1 MKRHFMAAIMAVLFA
16 LAAVGTASASGLGSP
31 LPGQSNSS
39 DQDQLQVIPIAPQAN
54 VQNVNVG
61 GGNAGNSET
70 RTVNG
75 GGHGDIEQGNANN
88 ANTGQASQQQ
98 NTVVGGSGGTP
109 QNHARPSTASSKPTC
124 GCPRKPSS
132 PKSTRSTTD
141 QSNHS
146 DQSQVQI
153 VPIAPQL
160 NVQNVNVG
168 NHGDVEQGNANNA
181 NTGQANQQ
189 QNTQVSGSGGREH
202 SYGRENGYGEKGR
215 TSSSH
220 DRSGGSV
227 SARQSNRSEQE
238 QIQFIPI
245 APQANVQ
252 NVNVLTF
259 GDVEQ
264 GNANNANTG
273 QANQQENTA
282 STGRSGHS
290 GDWNGDCEREC
301 PSSRPHKSSGGS
313 ASARQSNWSDQDQ
326 IQIVPIAPQANVQN
340 VNVLTFGDVEQG
352 NANNANTGQ
361 ANQQQN
367 TASARGGGGH
377 GGDWKSQSSGG
388 SVRAHQSNWSEQEQL
403 QFIPIAP
410 QLNVQNVNVATFG
423 DVEQG
428 NANNANTGQANQQQ
442 NTASAG
448 GGGGGPWA
456 GSWSPKS
463 SGGPVSARQSNW
475 SEQEQLQF
483 IPIAPQANFQ
493 NVNLLTSGDVEQ
505 GNANNANTGQASQ
518 QQNTVVGSQRTSAP
532 RKVHSP
538 GRGCKD
544 SCGRPKCDP
553 CEPKRPTNRCEP
565 KKRPAAHG
573 RPATVSQRNSSEQ
586 EQIQFVPIAPQAN
599 FQNVNA
605 GSGGSRE
612 AAVIGG
618 GDGEIEQGNANNAN
632 TGQASQQQNTVVP
645 ADRFERRPAPAPP
658 PVLI

>member
-1 MKRHFMAAIMAVLFA
+1 MKRHFVAAIMAVLFA

-31 LPGQSNSS
+31 LSSQTNSS
-39 DQDQLQVIPIAPQAN
+39 DQGQVQVVPIAPQAN

-61 GGNAGNSET
+61 GGNAGNNET
-70 RTVNG
+70 RTLNG
-75 GGHGDIEQGNANN
+75 GGQGDIEQGNANN

-98 NTVVGGSGGTP
+98 NTVVGGSGGT
-109 QNHARPSTASSKPTC
+109 NTKSHPSTAPSKTSC

-132 PKSTRSTTD
+132 HTSSKSTTD

-168 NHGDVEQGNANNA
+168 NQGDVEQGNANNA

-189 QNTQVSGSGGREH
+189 ENTHRSGFGGREQDG
-202 SYGRENGYGEKGR
+202 SWSKGGRCEKGCA
-215 TSSSH
+215 SPSH
-220 DRSGGSV
+220 KSSGGST

-238 QIQFIPI
+238 QIQIVPI

-282 STGRSGHS
+282 SSGRSGHA
-290 GDWNGDCEREC
+290 GEWKGDCERGC
-301 PSSRPHKSSGGS
+301 SSSRSHKSSGGS
-313 ASARQSNWSDQDQ
+313 TSARQSNWSDQEQ
-326 IQIVPIAPQANVQN
+326 IQIVPIAPQANLQN

-361 ANQQQN
+361 ANQQEN
-367 TASARGGGGH
+367 TASSGH
-377 GGDWKSQSSGG
+377 GSDGKWGGNSSGG
-388 SVRAHQSNWSEQEQL
+388 STSARQSNWSDQEQI
-403 QFIPIAP
+403 QIVPIAP

-428 NANNANTGQANQQQ
+428 NANNANTGQA
-442 NTASAG
+442 
-448 GGGGGPWA
+448 
-456 GSWSPKS
+456 
-463 SGGPVSARQSNW
+463 
-475 SEQEQLQF
+475 
-483 IPIAPQANFQ
+483 
-493 NVNLLTSGDVEQ
+493 
-505 GNANNANTGQASQ
+505 SQ

-532 RKVHSP
+532 NKVHSR
-538 GRGCKD
+538 GRGCND

-553 CEPKRPTNRCEP
+553 CGPKRPANRCEP
-565 KKRPAAHG
+565 KKRPTAHG
-573 RPATVSQRNSSEQ
+573 RPATVSQRNSSKQ
-586 EQIQFVPIAPQAN
+586 EQVQVVPIAPQAN
-599 FQNVNA
+599 VQNANV
-605 GSGGSRE
+605 
-612 AAVIGG
+612 GG
-618 GDGEIEQGNANNAN
+618 GGRGAPASVVDGGGEGRITQGNANNAN
-632 TGQASQQQNTVVP
+632 TGQASQQENSVVP
-645 ADRFERRPAPAPP
+645 AERFERRGEPAPP